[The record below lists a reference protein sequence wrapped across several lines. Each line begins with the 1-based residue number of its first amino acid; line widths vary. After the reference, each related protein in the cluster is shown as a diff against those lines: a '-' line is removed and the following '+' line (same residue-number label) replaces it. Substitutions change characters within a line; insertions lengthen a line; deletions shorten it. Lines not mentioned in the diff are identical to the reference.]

1 MKHINIAL
9 FIPDEGCP
17 HRGSFCNQK
26 TITGTSKRPQPNDVI
41 SACETAL
48 NGKKDVSGGEIA
60 FFGGSFTAIE
70 RGYML
75 SLLKCAKSYLDRGL
89 FKGIRISTRPDCIDE
104 SVLALLKEY
113 KVTSIELGCQ
123 SMDDEVLFLN
133 ERGHTAAQCESACC
147 LVREY
152 GFELGVQMMTGLF
165 GDTDE
170 KALETAERLIA
181 LRPDTARIYP
191 TVVLK
196 NTALERLYAEG
207 RYRSQTLEE
216 AVALCSRLLKM
227 FTQGG
232 VKVIRLGLHSGG
244 GVEENYVAGA
254 YHPAFREKCE
264 SRLYRENIEKLLSE
278 NRVQK
283 GEATV
288 FVSPRYLSQAKGQ
301 KKENITYFKEHGY
314 NINIVTK
321 ENIEQYEVRLGRSLP
336 ERTESGEGRTR

>member
-17 HRGSFCNQK
+17 HRCSFCNQK

-89 FKGIRISTRPDCIDE
+89 FKGIRISTRPDCIDD
-104 SVLALLKEY
+104 SILALLKEY

-207 RYRSQTLEE
+207 RYRAQTLEE

-336 ERTESGEGRTR
+336 GRTESGEGRTR

>member
-17 HRGSFCNQK
+17 HRCSFCNQK
-26 TITGTSKRPQPNDVI
+26 TITGTGKRPQPGDVI

-89 FKGIRISTRPDCIDE
+89 FKGIRISTRPDCVDDSI
-104 SVLALLKEY
+104 LALLKEY

-133 ERGHTAAQCESACC
+133 ERGHTAAQCENACR

-207 RYRSQTLEE
+207 RYRAQTLEE

-264 SRLYRENIEKLLSE
+264 SRLSRENIEKLLSE

-301 KKENITYFKEHGY
+301 KKENITYFNEHGY

-336 ERTESGEGRTR
+336 GRTESGEGRTR

>member
-17 HRGSFCNQK
+17 HRCSFCNQK
-26 TITGTSKRPQPNDVI
+26 TITGTSKRPQPGDVI

-89 FKGIRISTRPDCIDE
+89 FKGIRISTRPDCVDE
-104 SVLALLKEY
+104 SILALLKEY

-133 ERGHTAAQCESACC
+133 ERGHTAAQCENACR

-170 KALETAERLIA
+170 KALKTAQRLIA
-181 LRPDTARIYP
+181 LRPDTVRIYP

-207 RYRSQTLEE
+207 RYRAQTLEE

-232 VKVIRLGLHSGG
+232 IKVIRLGLHSGG

-301 KKENITYFKEHGY
+301 KKENITYFNEHGY

-336 ERTESGEGRTR
+336 GRTESGEGRTR

>member
-17 HRGSFCNQK
+17 HRCSFCNQK

-133 ERGHTAAQCESACC
+133 ERGHTAAQCENACR

-181 LRPDTARIYP
+181 LRPDTVRIYP

-207 RYRSQTLEE
+207 RYRAQTLEE

-278 NRVQK
+278 NKVQK

-301 KKENITYFKEHGY
+301 KKENVAYFKEHGY

>member
-17 HRGSFCNQK
+17 HRCSFCNQK
-26 TITGTSKRPQPNDVI
+26 TITGTGKRPQPGDVI

-89 FKGIRISTRPDCIDE
+89 FKGIRISTRPDCIDD
-104 SVLALLKEY
+104 SILALLKEY

-207 RYRSQTLEE
+207 RYRAQTLEE

-336 ERTESGEGRTR
+336 GRTESGEGRTR

>member
-17 HRGSFCNQK
+17 HRCSFCNQK
-26 TITGTSKRPQPNDVI
+26 TITGTGKSPEPGDVI

-48 NGKKDVSGGEIA
+48 NGKKEVSGGEIA

-89 FKGIRISTRPDCIDE
+89 FKGIRISTRPDCIDD
-104 SVLALLKEY
+104 SILALLKEY

-133 ERGHTAAQCESACC
+133 ERGHTAAQCENACR

-196 NTALERLYAEG
+196 NTALERLYDEG
-207 RYRSQTLEE
+207 RYRAQTLEE

-336 ERTESGEGRTR
+336 GRTESGEGRTR

>member
-17 HRGSFCNQK
+17 HRCSFCNQK

-133 ERGHTAAQCESACC
+133 ERGHTAAQCENACR

-170 KALETAERLIA
+170 KALKTAQRLIA
-181 LRPDTARIYP
+181 LRPDTVRIYP

-207 RYRSQTLEE
+207 RYRAQTLEE

-232 VKVIRLGLHSGG
+232 IKVIRLGLHSGG

-336 ERTESGEGRTR
+336 GRTESGEGRTR

>member
-17 HRGSFCNQK
+17 HRCSFCNQK

-89 FKGIRISTRPDCIDE
+89 FKGIRISTRLDCIDE

-133 ERGHTAAQCESACC
+133 ERGHTAAQCENACR

-170 KALETAERLIA
+170 KALKTAERLIA
-181 LRPDTARIYP
+181 LRPDTVRIYP

-207 RYRSQTLEE
+207 RYRAQTLEE

-278 NRVQK
+278 NKVQK

-301 KKENITYFKEHGY
+301 KKENVAYFKEHGY

>member
-17 HRGSFCNQK
+17 HRCSFCNQK
-26 TITGTSKRPQPNDVI
+26 TITGTGKRPQPGDVI

-89 FKGIRISTRPDCIDE
+89 FKGIRISTRPDCIDD
-104 SVLALLKEY
+104 SILALLKEY

-133 ERGHTAAQCESACC
+133 ERGHTAAQCESACR

-170 KALETAERLIA
+170 KALKTAQRLIA
-181 LRPDTARIYP
+181 LRPDTVRIYP

-207 RYRSQTLEE
+207 RYRAQTLEE

-336 ERTESGEGRTR
+336 GRTESGEGRTR

>member
-17 HRGSFCNQK
+17 HRCSFCNQK
-26 TITGTSKRPQPNDVI
+26 TITGTGKRPEPIDVI

-89 FKGIRISTRPDCIDE
+89 FKGIRISTRPDCVDE

-133 ERGHTAAQCESACC
+133 ERGHTAAQCENACR

-207 RYRSQTLEE
+207 RYRAQTLEE

-254 YHPAFREKCE
+254 YHPAFCEKCE

-336 ERTESGEGRTR
+336 GRTESGEGRTR

>member
-17 HRGSFCNQK
+17 HRCSFCNQK

-133 ERGHTAAQCESACC
+133 ERGHTAAQCENACR

-207 RYRSQTLEE
+207 RYRAQTLEE

-232 VKVIRLGLHSGG
+232 IKVIRLGLHSGG

-278 NRVQK
+278 NKVQK

-301 KKENITYFKEHGY
+301 KKENVAYFKEHGY

>member
-17 HRGSFCNQK
+17 HRCSFCNQK
-26 TITGTSKRPQPNDVI
+26 TITGTGKRPEPVDVI

-75 SLLKCAKSYLDRGL
+75 SLLKCAKSYIDRGL
-89 FKGIRISTRPDCIDE
+89 FKGIRISTRPDCVDD
-104 SVLALLKEY
+104 SVLTLLKEY

-147 LVREY
+147 LVRKY

-170 KALETAERLIA
+170 KALETAEKLIA

-207 RYRSQTLEE
+207 RYRAQTLEE

-278 NRVQK
+278 NGIQK

-321 ENIEQYEVRLGRSLP
+321 ENIEQYEVRLGRSFP
-336 ERTESGEGRTR
+336 GRTESGEGRTR

>member
-17 HRGSFCNQK
+17 HRCSYCNQK
-26 TITGTSKRPQPNDVI
+26 TITGTGKRPEPIDVI

-89 FKGIRISTRPDCIDE
+89 FKGIRISTRPDCIDD
-104 SVLALLKEY
+104 SILALLKEY

-133 ERGHTAAQCESACC
+133 ERGHTAAQCENACR
-147 LVREY
+147 LVRKY

-207 RYRSQTLEE
+207 RYRAQTLEE

-232 VKVIRLGLHSGG
+232 IKVIRLGLHSGG

-336 ERTESGEGRTR
+336 GRTESGEGRTR

>member
-17 HRGSFCNQK
+17 HRCSFCNQK

-133 ERGHTAAQCESACC
+133 ERGHTAAQCENACR

-170 KALETAERLIA
+170 KALKTAQRLIA
-181 LRPDTARIYP
+181 LRPDTVRIYP

-207 RYRSQTLEE
+207 RYRAQTLEE

-232 VKVIRLGLHSGG
+232 IKVIRLGLHSGG

-254 YHPAFREKCE
+254 YHPAFCEKCE

-278 NRVQK
+278 NKVQK
-283 GEATV
+283 GEATI

-301 KKENITYFKEHGY
+301 KKENVAYFNEHGY

>member
-17 HRGSFCNQK
+17 HRCSFCNQK

-133 ERGHTAAQCESACC
+133 ERGHTAAQCENACR
-147 LVREY
+147 LVRKY

-170 KALETAERLIA
+170 KALKTAQRLIA
-181 LRPDTARIYP
+181 LRPDTVRIYP

-207 RYRSQTLEE
+207 RYRAQTLEE

-278 NRVQK
+278 NKVQK

-301 KKENITYFKEHGY
+301 KKENVAYFKEHGY

>member
-17 HRGSFCNQK
+17 HRCSFCNQK

-133 ERGHTAAQCESACC
+133 ERGHTAAQCENACR

-165 GDTDE
+165 GDTGE
-170 KALETAERLIA
+170 KALKTAQRLIA
-181 LRPDTARIYP
+181 LRPDTVRIYP

-207 RYRSQTLEE
+207 RYRAQTLEE

-232 VKVIRLGLHSGG
+232 IKVIRLGLHSGG

-278 NRVQK
+278 NKVQK